1 MAMLIAQLGM
11 KILNLIV
18 CTSLLALPLAAR
30 AAESWVE
37 VTVNAAGDRT
47 LVDQNSIQRNQNEVS
62 YWEYRDMRQSGGRS
76 ELNSNQPVYG
86 MMIYRSVTCDSGE
99 SRMQR
104 LVLFNQNREVIRRI
118 NYEERGGVAQPTV
131 GDSAEAVIRYVC
143 EQQPAL
149 TPESSPGQ
157 GQTSQT
163 NQPGTS

>member
-1 MAMLIAQLGM
+1 M

-18 CTSLLALPLAAR
+18 CTSLLTLPLAAR

-47 LVDQNSIQRNQNEVS
+47 LVDQNSIQRNQDEVR

-76 ELNSNQPVYG
+76 ELNSSQPVYG
-86 MMIYRSVTCDSGE
+86 MMIYRSVACESGE

-118 NYEERGGVAQPTV
+118 NYEETGGVVQPTV

-143 EQQPAL
+143 EQRPAL
-149 TPESSPGQ
+149 TPTPGTGQ
-157 GQTSQT
+157 GQTP
-163 NQPGTS
+163 QPTRTGTSG